1 MTGPK
6 STLAAAIERRNW
18 ELAALC
24 LLVGVA
30 EQAAR
35 LPPETLER
43 LLDLL
48 EVADRD
54 AKRSR

>member
-6 STLAAAIERRNW
+6 STLAVAIERRNW

-30 EQAAR
+30 EQAER

-48 EVADRD
+48 EVADPDVR
-54 AKRSR
+54 RSP

>member
-1 MTGPK
+1 MAA
-6 STLAAAIERRNW
+6 STLELAIERKDW

-24 LLVGVA
+24 LLLGFVEVA
-30 EQAAR
+30 SK

-48 EVADRD
+48 EVVDDQR
-54 AKRSR
+54 